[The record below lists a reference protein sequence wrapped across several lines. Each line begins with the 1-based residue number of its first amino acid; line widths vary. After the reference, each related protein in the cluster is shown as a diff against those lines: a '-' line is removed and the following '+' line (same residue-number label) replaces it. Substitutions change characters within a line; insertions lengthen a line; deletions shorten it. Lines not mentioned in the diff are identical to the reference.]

1 MSTAAID
8 NGKKIEEQI
17 ETASGRKLVVKPE
30 LVKLTCFIYK

>member
-17 ETASGRKLVVKPE
+17 AVASGRKLVLNPE
-30 LVKLTCFIYK
+30 LFKLICF